1 MLENGFVPLAPRR
14 LQRTS
19 DSPYA
24 AIGIAAADQD
34 GDGAQLP
41 HPPQVPQQQQVPQ
54 PPHEPEVQQVPESPE
69 RSARAESETGE
80 TDAACVRAAA
90 IRFAAAACARALR
103 YAVDRNPRLVAR
115 FVDEALRAAGSPHNA
130 VVRVAPAVTA
140 VGAEL
145 KEHDF
150 VADPSLATG
159 DVFIDCAAGTLG
171 ATLDERAEILV
182 RAAAS

>member
-1 MLENGFVPLAPRR
+1 MLEIGFVPLAPRR
-14 LQRTS
+14 LQRTN
-19 DSPYA
+19 DSPCA
-24 AIGIAAADQD
+24 AVGIAAADQH
-34 GDGAQLP
+34 GEEAQLAQ
-41 HPPQVPQQQQVPQ
+41 PPQLPQ
-54 PPHEPEVQQVPESPE
+54 PPHEPEVQQVPESPK
-69 RSARAESETGE
+69 RSARAESEAGE
-80 TDAACVRAAA
+80 IDAARVRAAA

-130 VVRVAPAVTA
+130 VIRVAPAVTA

-150 VADPSLATG
+150 VADPSLAPG
-159 DVFIDCAAGTLG
+159 DVFIDCTAGTLG

-182 RAAAS
+182 RAVAT